1 MDAPDSVQIAVQFI
15 FSGLRKYL
23 VWLDTRVDTSVWIP
37 AADLDAAIFG
47 QVFTHHSLACG
58 TT

>member
-37 AADLDAAIFG
+37 AADLDAAIFC
-47 QVFTHHSLACG
+47 QAFTHHSLARG

>member
-47 QVFTHHSLACG
+47 QAFTHHLLACG